1 MTLTYEQLTSYKK
14 DGYLLLKKLFDLE
27 EIGKLKQAA
36 LADRELDKRS
46 YGRADGEGG
55 TVRLSIWNHP
65 GNNIYGM
72 FARSE
77 RIVTIAEELLQGE
90 VIITIQR

>member
-1 MTLTYEQLTSYKK
+1 MLNEKQIESYKK
-14 DGYLLLKKLFDLE
+14 DGFLLLKNLFDAQ
-27 EIGKLKQAA
+27 EINMLKEAA

-55 TVRLSIWNHP
+55 TVRLTIWNHP

-77 RIVTIAEELLQGE
+77 RIVNVAEAL
-90 VIITIQR
+90 